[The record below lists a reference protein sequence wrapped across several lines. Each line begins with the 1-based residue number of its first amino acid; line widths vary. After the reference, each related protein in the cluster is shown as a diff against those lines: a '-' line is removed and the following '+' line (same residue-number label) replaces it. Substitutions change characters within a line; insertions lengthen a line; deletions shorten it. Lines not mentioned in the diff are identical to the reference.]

1 MPLGGHIK
9 IDPWD
14 DQLHLLKTQPVG
26 TVAEYERI
34 PFEVTPFF
42 LYLTVQSDK
51 LSTDA
56 VGIASAEADR
66 DAKQ

>member
-1 MPLGGHIK
+1 
-9 IDPWD
+9 
-14 DQLHLLKTQPVG
+14 
-26 TVAEYERI
+26 VAEYERI

-56 VGIASAEADR
+56 VGVTSAEADR